1 MLETFSMPTPVGAAW
16 SRSISV
22 TWPPSPPPARSK
34 WYKPQFGRHVTLHI
48 LFSTVDWSIHLSSL
62 FCVTG
67 FPGCSTFLDSRLEN
81 LHFLWNKA
89 EYPSANPFPVL
100 VVLVVKR
107 RMVDVVVMVVDVME
121 RFVET
126 VEDAVGVDVQL
137 CHLEILLLLSGS
149 GMVGN

>member
-1 MLETFSMPTPVGAAW
+1 M
-16 SRSISV
+16 
-22 TWPPSPPPARSK
+22 
-34 WYKPQFGRHVTLHI
+34 
-48 LFSTVDWSIHLSSL
+48 
-62 FCVTG
+62 TG

-107 RMVDVVVMVVDVME
+107 RMVDVVIMVVDVME

-149 GMVGN
+149 RMIRN